1 MKKVRDSNYELL
13 RIVSMFFIIFYHAL
27 VHGHVIDNA
36 ANEGI
41 RITAQFIEFFLII
54 HVNSFVLVT
63 GYYQS
68 KAKFKASKIWFLIT
82 SSLFYKILI
91 MVILSLLGII
101 CLTKVEILRES
112 FFLNLNQYW
121 FIQCYLF
128 LYCLS
133 PFINKL
139 IASLD
144 KRNYLKLL
152 LVLFVIMSIIPFIS
166 GNEVFDNNGY
176 TLYNFVFL
184 YLIGGYLRKYPIQQ
198 SYLFKRC
205 SKQLFQIICVMLF
218 FFCLIANFSF
228 YLTSSHLSSVNSVFG
243 EIFSNFRDMALC
255 YSNPFILLQSIAFF
269 AFFGTLDIKSS
280 VINKLSSLTLGIY
293 LIHENNF
300 IRSHV
305 YQWLRI
311 DQGAVT
317 SYQFL
322 LYVLLM
328 SVVLFFACALIEWL
342 RQVLFRFIA
351 NRKVSLRIRQ
361 KYHQWV
367 SNIKILKDG

>member
-1 MKKVRDSNYELL
+1 MSKVRDSNYELL
-13 RIVSMFFIIFYHAL
+13 RIVAMFFIVFYHAL

-41 RITAQFIEFFLII
+41 RLVAQFLEFFLII

-68 KAKFKASKIWFLIT
+68 KSNFKASKVWSLIT

-91 MVILSLLGII
+91 MVVLSLLGII
-101 CLTKVEILRES
+101 CLTKVEILRET
-112 FFLNLNQYW
+112 FFLNLSQYW

-139 IASLD
+139 ITSLD
-144 KRNYLKLL
+144 KRKYLKLL
-152 LVLFVIMSIIPFIS
+152 LVLFIIMSIIPFIS

-205 SKQLFQIICVMLF
+205 SKQLFQILCIILF

-228 YLTSSHLSSVNSVFG
+228 YLTSSHLSSVNSVFY
-243 EIFSNFRDMALC
+243 EIFSNFEGMALF

-269 AFFGTLDIKSS
+269 LFFGTLDIKSK

-300 IRSHV
+300 IRSNV
-305 YQWLRI
+305 YKWLGI
-311 DQGAVT
+311 DQGTVM
-317 SYQFL
+317 SYKFL
-322 LYVLLM
+322 LYVFLM
-328 SVVLFFACALIEWL
+328 SVALFLMCALIEWL
-342 RQVLFRFIA
+342 RQILFRFIA
-351 NRKVSLRIRQ
+351 NRKISIKLRH
-361 KYHQWV
+361 KYHNWV
-367 SNIKILKDG
+367 SNIKILK